1 MEQLFIRFLN
11 ISISAGYLVLAVLL
25 LRPLL
30 KKAPKA
36 ISCFLWGLVGLRLC
50 LPVSIP
56 SVLSLIPS
64 TQTVPADIMM
74 DWTPAIDSGIDAVN
88 AIVNP
93 VIAGSFT
100 PAPYASANPLQI
112 WGFLAANLWVLG
124 MVVMALYSVISYLC
138 LRFRLR
144 EAVRLESNIWSCD
157 RIGSPFLLGLFRPRI
172 YLPSGI
178 SDDCKSYV
186 IAHEQAHLK
195 RKDHWWKPLGFVLLS
210 VYWFS
215 PLMWIGYIC
224 LCRDIEYACDE
235 KVIRKLG
242 VNSKAAY
249 SEALLQC
256 SVPRKMICACPV
268 AFGENGVKGRIKSVL
283 NYKKPAFWLV
293 LIAVL
298 VCIAVAVCFLTDPVD
313 QTPLYG
319 YQYETGVCHYSFV
332 VSEEKETAEND
343 LRYSINSQGNVYK
356 DYGDGENE
364 LLGTLAP
371 TSFSAEDLNSLL
383 KAQGGP
389 SLSLGDVQKSWML
402 SSSAQAKDA
411 VFLQNSQGHSYII
424 SFFTDGK
431 VMNVFELTRT
441 KEYTASDIFTDY
453 QFRATVLE
461 VHDGSFLAE
470 PDDPTVLADK
480 VSVQWTGDVRIG
492 DRVLVT
498 YDGMVQEL
506 YPPILLNVSSVVV
519 EVSTLNED
527 LLSVYPQYAGLSTD
541 KGLEVY
547 VWKNGVWRCGL
558 RSGSNREATRQ
569 ELLSFGGGITLL
581 EMSQILKCYDVIQS
595 DISILYSYDPAFSG
609 PAPTEP
615 TQQEQDEIR
624 RSLLVCVP
632 GTQMAA
638 QSAPAFEPLAT
649 YPLVVYAYQL
659 GPGAWNFNILKNTG
673 LCHTVL
679 DLIDEPVY
687 STQDAIKVLE
697 KHDLEGAVV
706 PVVVYQNP
714 ISSYWYEVTPELTN
728 TVRLLLGLDQVG
740 YSHSSPVFPAQ

>member
-144 EAVRLESNIWSCD
+144 EAVWLEGNIWSCD

-195 RKDHWWKPLGFVLLS
+195 RRDHWWKPLGFVLLS

-268 AFGENGVKGRIKSVL
+268 AFGENSVKGRIKSVL

-298 VCIAVAVCFLTDPVD
+298 VCIAVAVCFLTDPVP
-313 QTPLYG
+313 QP
-319 YQYETGVCHYSFV
+319 QQS
-332 VSEEKETAEND
+332 
-343 LRYSINSQGNVYK
+343 SQ
-356 DYGDGENE
+356 
-364 LLGTLAP
+364 
-371 TSFSAEDLNSLL
+371 
-383 KAQGGP
+383 
-389 SLSLGDVQKSWML
+389 
-402 SSSAQAKDA
+402 
-411 VFLQNSQGHSYII
+411 
-424 SFFTDGK
+424 
-431 VMNVFELTRT
+431 
-441 KEYTASDIFTDY
+441 Y

-470 PDDPTVLADK
+470 PDDPTGLADK

-527 LLSVYPQYAGLSTD
+527 ILSVYPQYAGLSID

-714 ISSYWYEVTPELTN
+714 ISSYLYEITPELTN
-728 TVRLLLGLDQVG
+728 SVRLLLGLDQVG
-740 YSHSSPVFPAQ
+740 YSHSSPVLPAQ